1 VNLEAVKSE
10 IKLESSWLELLENE
24 FQKEYM
30 KTLKDFLLKE
40 KSQFKV
46 YPPASLIFNA
56 FNLTPFNK
64 VKVVIIGQDPYHG
77 EAQAHGLCFSVR
89 SGITFPPSLVNIFK
103 ELERSIEGFKIPLYG
118 DLTNWARQGVF
129 LLNSSLTVRANQA
142 NSHAGKGWELFT
154 DTVIQLLNDRK
165 NNIVFMLW
173 GSYAKNKGKLI
184 DRTRHLV
191 LEAVHPSPLS
201 AHRGFIGC
209 DHFLKTNHYLI
220 EHQLEP
226 INWKLD
232 TAL

>member
-1 VNLEAVKSE
+1 MLRINEASWQVALGSEWDKPYFHFLSEFVVNAYQTSRCFPNFE
-10 IKLESSWLELLENE
+10 
-24 FQKEYM
+24 
-30 KTLKDFLLKE
+30 
-40 KSQFKV
+40 
-46 YPPASLIFNA
+46 LIFNA
-56 FNLTPFNK
+56 FQYCPFDQ

-89 SGITFPPSLVNIFK
+89 SGIAFPPSLVNIFK

-226 INWKLD
+226 IKWKLD

>member
-1 VNLEAVKSE
+1 MNLEAVKSE

-89 SGITFPPSLVNIFK
+89 SGIAFPPSLVNIFK

-201 AHRGFIGC
+201 AHLCFIGR
-209 DHFLKTNHYLI
+209 DHISKTNHYLI
-220 EHQLEP
+220 
-226 INWKLD
+226 
-232 TAL
+232 